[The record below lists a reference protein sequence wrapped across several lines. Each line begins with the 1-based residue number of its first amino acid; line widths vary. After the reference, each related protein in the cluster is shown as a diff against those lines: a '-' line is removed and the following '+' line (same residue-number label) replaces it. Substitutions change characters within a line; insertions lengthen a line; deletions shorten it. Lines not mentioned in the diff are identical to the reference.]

1 MVIWEQELF
10 QDNGVLYETIMGQKS
25 REDVFY
31 FWSLEPSLYIVI
43 ALSELDMDMS
53 TMLLTNESINYGT
66 SKS

>member
-43 ALSELDMDMS
+43 ALSKLDMDMS